1 MDELMR
7 SFHSVS
13 DSNPIRLNNNTLIDL
28 PDNIKTPT
36 YDRSKLEAGIV
47 HIGVGNF
54 HRAHLSW
61 YIHQLLER
69 GLDQNWGIIGASVRP
84 QDTEMREKLLAQDFL
99 STLIELDPEGNNHAE
114 IVGSMIDYVPI
125 NSDNNALIQIMADPK
140 IKIISMT
147 ITEGGYYQ
155 DSVSKQLDASHPD
168 IRHDIQNP
176 DKPKTVFGAMVA
188 ALNIRHRNGY
198 GPFTGLCCDN
208 LQGNGAVL
216 ANSVL
221 SLARLRDA
229 KLAEWIE
236 ENCSF
241 PNSMVD
247 CIVPATGT
255 SEKELALSLGIDD
268 EIPVTHE
275 NFRQWVIEDNFCAG
289 RPKLELVGA
298 LFSNRVHQH
307 ETQKIRVLNGGHQ
320 ILANSAEIL
329 GISKIHEAITNP
341 IIAPFFEK
349 VVEEEILPH
358 IEELPDLSK
367 SKYLD
372 LIKNRFANPSV
383 LDTVRRVAF
392 DGSSRH
398 PGFIIPSI
406 IDGLNYKKSI
416 NGLALVE
423 AAWARMC
430 EGTREDGTKIS
441 PNDPSW
447 SVLNKAAKEA
457 KHKPEK
463 WLELNNIYG
472 GISENKIFASAFE
485 KWLTRIYQHGI
496 EQTIN
501 MYLSE

>member
-36 YDRSKLEAGIV
+36 YNRSKLEAGIV

-255 SEKELALSLGIDD
+255 SEKD
-268 EIPVTHE
+268 
-275 NFRQWVIEDNFCAG
+275 
-289 RPKLELVGA
+289 
-298 LFSNRVHQH
+298 
-307 ETQKIRVLNGGHQ
+307 
-320 ILANSAEIL
+320 
-329 GISKIHEAITNP
+329 
-341 IIAPFFEK
+341 
-349 VVEEEILPH
+349 
-358 IEELPDLSK
+358 
-367 SKYLD
+367 
-372 LIKNRFANPSV
+372 
-383 LDTVRRVAF
+383 
-392 DGSSRH
+392 
-398 PGFIIPSI
+398 
-406 IDGLNYKKSI
+406 
-416 NGLALVE
+416 
-423 AAWARMC
+423 
-430 EGTREDGTKIS
+430 
-441 PNDPSW
+441 
-447 SVLNKAAKEA
+447 
-457 KHKPEK
+457 
-463 WLELNNIYG
+463 
-472 GISENKIFASAFE
+472 
-485 KWLTRIYQHGI
+485 
-496 EQTIN
+496 
-501 MYLSE
+501 